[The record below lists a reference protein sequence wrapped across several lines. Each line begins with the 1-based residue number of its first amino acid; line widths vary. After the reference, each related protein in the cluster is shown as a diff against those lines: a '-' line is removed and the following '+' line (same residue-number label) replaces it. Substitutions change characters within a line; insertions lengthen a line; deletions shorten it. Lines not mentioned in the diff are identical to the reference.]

1 MGFLKTVG
9 KGLLYVLAF
18 PAIVIGVS
26 LYSVL
31 GIFIFLFQCGKLI
44 FLFFSG
50 RNLSNE
56 LEEDIKVKAILEQKK
71 SNGIEDSDLSLYPSD
86 SEMYED
92 NGYKSPL
99 IKDDKEEKENE

>member
-1 MGFLKTVG
+1 MAILKTVG

-18 PAIVIGVS
+18 PAIIIGVA

-56 LEEDIKVKAILEQKK
+56 LEEDIQVKAIQEQNKAK
-71 SNGIEDSDLSLYPSD
+71 GIEDSDLSLYPSD

-99 IKDDKEEKENE
+99 IKDKEEEDDD